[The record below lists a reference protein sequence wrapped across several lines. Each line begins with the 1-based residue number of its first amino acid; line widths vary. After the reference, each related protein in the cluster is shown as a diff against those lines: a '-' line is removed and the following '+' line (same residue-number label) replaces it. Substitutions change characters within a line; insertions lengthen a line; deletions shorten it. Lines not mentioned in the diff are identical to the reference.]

1 MRKPNLIIVPDDA
14 ALLTREAYHA
24 LAITT
29 ARLNLPRRKI
39 PDWMA
44 DRLYRDDVTFA
55 YIGGAPFILTDN
67 AIDEAFNEDG
77 SFRWLSDL
85 MRFADAPPSQA
96 PQRRLLPRLRLLA
109 LAFAIERAVAPTRR
123 ASSLYPNATNSFANL
138 GVQHATE

>member
-1 MRKPNLIIVPDDA
+1 MNRLSLMLVPEDA

-24 LAITT
+24 LAIAT

-44 DRLYRDDVTFA
+44 DRLYRDDD
-55 YIGGAPFILTDN
+55 GAPFILTDN

-85 MRFADAPPSQA
+85 MRFAGAPPSQA

-109 LAFAIERAVAPTRR
+109 SAFAIERTVAPTRR
-123 ASSLYPNATNSFANL
+123 ASSLYPNAAVISVNF
-138 GVQHATE
+138 GVPHATQ

>member
-1 MRKPNLIIVPDDA
+1 MKKPRLILVPDDA
-14 ALLTREAYHA
+14 ALLTRDAYQRIA
-24 LAITT
+24 LAT
-29 ARLNLPRRKI
+29 AKLNLPRRKI

-55 YIGGAPFILTDN
+55 FCNGAPFILTDN

-109 LAFAIERAVAPTRR
+109 LAFAVERANTPTRR
-123 ASSLYPNATNSFANL
+123 ASSLYPNTAVISANL

>member
-1 MRKPNLIIVPDDA
+1 MKKPRLILVPDDA
-14 ALLTREAYHA
+14 VLLTREAYQRIA
-24 LAITT
+24 LAT
-29 ARLNLPRRKI
+29 AQLNLPRRKI

-55 YIGGAPFILTDN
+55 YIGGALFIVTDN

-85 MRFADAPPSQA
+85 TRFADAPPSQA

-123 ASSLYPNATNSFANL
+123 AASPYPNATNSSADL